1 MKKYPPSLYQNL
13 LFFLAIVL
21 IAALQMLIFSPQA
34 HAGDKISVRLH
45 EVSVSTLIQL
55 VNGEMLKRP
64 FAMDNDVL
72 NSDEKIS
79 VFLNDY
85 PVSDVASAV
94 DGLLDTRGFRAT
106 KRGQITYYRKPK
118 PDESESVV
126 YHPRHRTATYLLSLV
141 KPLYA
146 SCFNQ
151 TQALN
156 GAFTSNTLAD
166 KIGKQTA
173 AGANSAVMPENM
185 TAALTGAQQGQTAP
199 NEQDGILY
207 RCQLATQANSLSKAL
222 AALDTPA
229 DEVIIKGV
237 VYEVTKRKHEA
248 SAVDLVLSLLS
259 SRLGMSSVLG
269 AASSTAL
276 SLKLA
281 AGDSSINAVW
291 TALSSDDRFNAVSSP
306 RLRVRS
312 GSKGRIVVGDE
323 TPVISGVS
331 YDANGR
337 QTQSVSYRQSGVIFE
352 IQPAVMEK
360 TVELRVNQQ
369 VSQFQ
374 STTTGVNT
382 TPTLV
387 KRELETVVTT
397 AGDDLLVIGGLE
409 SKGKTDTVRGLS
421 FTPDWLRAT
430 TADDNQTEL
439 VLVLQAQRL

>member
-1 MKKYPPSLYQNL
+1 MKKHPPSLYQNL
-13 LFFLAIVL
+13 LFLLAIVL
-21 IAALQMLIFSPQA
+21 IAIVQILIFSPQA
-34 HAGDKISVRLH
+34 HAGDKVSIRLND
-45 EVSVSTLIQL
+45 VPVATLIQL
-55 VNGEMLKRP
+55 VNGEIIKRP
-64 FAMDNDVL
+64 FSMDNDVL
-72 NSDEKIS
+72 TSNEKIS
-79 VFLNDY
+79 LFLADY
-85 PVSDVASAV
+85 PVTGLASAI
-94 DGLLDTRGFRAT
+94 DSLLDSRGFRAT
-106 KRGQITYYRKPK
+106 QRGGIATYRKPGA
-118 PDESESVV
+118 DELDSAV
-126 YHPRHRTATYLLSLV
+126 YKPRHRTAAYLLALV
-141 KPLYA
+141 KPLYGP
-146 SCFNQ
+146 CFGAMATQGSGMAAKTGLLTNTSEQPATTATTSTGTQPTQQQNQ
-151 TQALN
+151 
-156 GAFTSNTLAD
+156 
-166 KIGKQTA
+166 
-173 AGANSAVMPENM
+173 
-185 TAALTGAQQGQTAP
+185 
-199 NEQDGILY
+199 EQEGILY
-207 RCQLATQANSLSKAL
+207 RCTPAQAHGLSKAL

-237 VYEVTKRKHEA
+237 VYEVTKRKHDA

-259 SRLGMSSVLG
+259 SRLGLSSVLG

-276 SLKLA
+276 SLKL
-281 AGDSSINAVW
+281 GTGENTINAVW

-323 TPVISGVS
+323 TPVITGVS

-337 QTQSVSYRQSGVIFE
+337 QTQSVTYRQSGVIFE

-409 SKGKTDTVRGLS
+409 SKGNTDSVRGLS

-439 VLVLQAQRL
+439 VLILQAQRL

>member
-1 MKKYPPSLYQNL
+1 MKKLLTIALLLLPLLATAADKVSLRLNEVP
-13 LFFLAIVL
+13 LA
-21 IAALQMLIFSPQA
+21 
-34 HAGDKISVRLH
+34 
-45 EVSVSTLIQL
+45 TLIQL
-55 VNGEMLKRP
+55 VNGEIIKRP
-64 FAMDNDVL
+64 FSIENDIL
-72 NSDEKIS
+72 TSDEKIS
-79 VFLNDY
+79 LFLTDF
-85 PVSDVASAV
+85 PVTGLASAI
-94 DGLLDTRGFRAT
+94 DSLLDSRGIRAT
-106 KRGQITYYRKPK
+106 QRGGIASYRKPGT
-118 PDESESVV
+118 DELESAV
-126 YHPRHRTATYLLSLV
+126 YKPRHRTAAYLLALV
-141 KPLYA
+141 KPLYG
-146 SCFNQ
+146 SCFGAMA
-151 TQALN
+151 TQGGGMAAKSGLP
-156 GAFTSNTLAD
+156 TSTSEQPA
-166 KIGKQTA
+166 TT
-173 AGANSAVMPENM
+173 S
-185 TAALTGAQQGQTAP
+185 TGTQPAQQQ
-199 NEQDGILY
+199 NQEQDGILY
-207 RCQLATQANSLSKAL
+207 RCALAQAHGLSKAL